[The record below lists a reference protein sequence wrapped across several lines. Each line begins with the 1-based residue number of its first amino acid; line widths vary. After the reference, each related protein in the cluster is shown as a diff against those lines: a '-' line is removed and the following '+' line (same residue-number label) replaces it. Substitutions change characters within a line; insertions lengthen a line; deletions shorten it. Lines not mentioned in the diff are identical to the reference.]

1 MALKRAGSPIVFVAP
16 PLDGVALGGSVIAE
30 TLGIARARCRAV
42 DYAWFGRAC
51 AFVREAIARGMV
63 LAARDVSDGG
73 FLAALAEM
81 ALAARAVGAPIGLA
95 IEEDD
100 AIGAGLARGGL
111 ELQRGARLRARGR
124 RRDRRARR
132 AGAEHGVELGY
143 GSIVTTAEPRFA
155 LHSERTGKVIA
166 TRHARRAAEA
176 WEAPLRDFY
185 GPPRMS
191 GRHDARGSRCWS
203 FPGTNS
209 EDETLRALR
218 AVGLDA
224 ELVHWSRPEALAG
237 FAAFVLPG
245 GFAHEDRIRA
255 GAVAAHD
262 ALMDPVIDA
271 AQAGKF
277 VLGICNGAQILAE
290 AGLVPGTGPLRRP
303 TAAFAPNASGR
314 FQSVHVHVKL
324 AVAPERVPI
333 LAGIEPGALIPAWAS
348 HGDGRLVAPADELAR
363 IERDGHRA
371 FVYADRAGKPVAAPN
386 GAALDARR
394 AGEPGRQRAGDHA
407 APRAR
412 RLDLPAPRRL
422 ARPGAA
428 CWRPRA
434 VSASSSTSPAPS
446 AAGPRAEART

>member
-1 MALKRAGSPIVFVAP
+1 MLV
-16 PLDGVALGGSVIAE
+16 
-30 TLGIARARCRAV
+30 
-42 DYAWFGRAC
+42 
-51 AFVREAIARGMV
+51 
-63 LAARDVSDGG
+63 
-73 FLAALAEM
+73 
-81 ALAARAVGAPIGLA
+81 
-95 IEEDD
+95 
-100 AIGAGLARGGL
+100 
-111 ELQRGARLRARGR
+111 
-124 RRDRRARR
+124 
-132 AGAEHGVELGY
+132 
-143 GSIVTTAEPRFA
+143 
-155 LHSERTGKVIA
+155 
-166 TRHARRAAEA
+166 
-176 WEAPLRDFY
+176 
-185 GPPRMS
+185 
-191 GRHDARGSRCWS
+191 

-237 FAAFVLPG
+237 FAGFVLPG
-245 GFAHEDRIRA
+245 GFAYEDRIRA

-371 FVYADRAGKPVAAPN
+371 FVYADRAGNPVAAPN
-386 GAALDARR
+386 GAALGAAALVNR
-394 AGEPGRQRAGDHA
+394 AGNVLALMPHPERDAWTYQHLDRSRDRAHMLAPSGGIRFFEHFARAVQGGSRHDH
-407 APRAR
+407 
-412 RLDLPAPRRL
+412 
-422 ARPGAA
+422 PGAA
-428 CWRPRA
+428 
-434 VSASSSTSPAPS
+434 TGPAP
-446 AAGPRAEART
+446 EART